1 MVLGRLK
8 AGYGRP
14 KVRRGLDAPPGLIAT
29 DVSLLGRDGG
39 TLRGWFC
46 RPGAEAGAGA
56 GAEADAGAAAAGG
69 AAGAVVLHG
78 WGGAAADMVPVSE
91 PLIDAGIHTLL
102 LDARCHGRSDDAEF
116 TSMPSFAEDLAA
128 GVRWLRDQPG
138 VDPDR
143 VLVVGHSVGAGACL
157 LAARDDPRIA
167 AVISLSSM
175 ADPREMMT
183 RMLSVGR
190 VPRPLIPVSLRIV
203 EHVIGT
209 RFADFA
215 PLVTLGALQIP
226 VLLVHGDQDPVVPV
240 EDVHR
245 LARVAR
251 NVEVLVIPG
260 AGHTEAVD
268 TTVLADAL
276 RAFASRTVGTPLA

>member
-1 MVLGRLK
+1 MVLGRIK
-8 AGYGRP
+8 ARYGRP
-14 KVRRGLDAPPGLIAT
+14 TVRRGLEAPVGLVAT
-29 DVSLLGRDGG
+29 DVSLSGLDGG

-46 RPGAEAGAGA
+46 RPEGAAGAPGA
-56 GAEADAGAAAAGG
+56 PGAP
-69 AAGAVVLHG
+69 GAVVLHG

>member
-1 MVLGRLK
+1 MVLGWLK

-14 KVRRGLDAPPGLIAT
+14 RVRRGLDAPPGLVAT
-29 DVSLLGRDGG
+29 DVSLPGLDGS

-46 RPGAEAGAGA
+46 RSE
-56 GAEADAGAAAAGG
+56 GAAGR

-78 WGGAAADMVPVSE
+78 WGGAAADMAPIAQ

-116 TSMPSFAEDLAA
+116 TSMPSFAEDLGA

-143 VLVVGHSVGAGACL
+143 VLLVGHSAGAGACL

-183 RMLSVGR
+183 RMLTVGR
-190 VPRPLIPVSLRIV
+190 VPRPFVRVSLRVV

-215 PLVTLGALQIP
+215 PLVTLAALQVP
-226 VLLVHGDQDPVVPV
+226 VLLVHGDQDAVVPV

-251 NVEVLVIPG
+251 DPTVLVIPG
-260 AGHTEAVD
+260 AGHAEAVD

-276 RAFASRTVGTPLA
+276 RAFARRTVGDHPG

>member
-14 KVRRGLDAPPGLIAT
+14 RVRRGLDAPPGLVAT